1 MRKLIFGFLLL
12 LAIDYHASAQIY
24 KGQWMAGGN
33 VSVTTYN
40 NYFFKYNSL
49 SATVVPNIGYFFVD
63 KLAGGLDFYVN
74 WGETQFSYNF
84 TTYGFSPFLRYY
96 FLPAENKVNIFA
108 NTSFGWQ
115 IANLGHGFTQWTLSV
130 WPVCIYFIELFPGNG
145 SAVRCL
151 LQWFRYRLS
160 SPKFCNQYRISV
172 SFWELDRSSLLHEN
186 TLRNFG

>member
-1 MRKLIFGFLLL
+1 MRKLIFGYLLL
-12 LAIDYHASAQIY
+12 FVVNHHASAQLY

-49 SATVVPNIGYFFVD
+49 SATAVPNIGYFFVD

-74 WGETQFSYNF
+74 WGETKFSYNF

-115 IANLGHGFTQWTLSV
+115 IANLGHGFTQWTLSAGPSV
-130 WPVCIYFIELFPGNG
+130 FISSNFAVEL
-145 SAVRCL
+145 A
-151 LQWFRYRLS
+151 LQYAAYS
-160 SPKFCNQYRISV
+160 GG
-172 SFWELDRSSLLHEN
+172 LDTDYHP
-186 TLRNFG
+186 RNFAINIGFQFHFGAGK